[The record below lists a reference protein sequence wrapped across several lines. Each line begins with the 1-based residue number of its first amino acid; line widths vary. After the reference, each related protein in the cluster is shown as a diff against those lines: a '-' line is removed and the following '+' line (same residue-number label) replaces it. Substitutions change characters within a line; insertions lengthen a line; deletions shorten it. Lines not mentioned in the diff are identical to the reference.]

1 MIARNILPA
10 ELDNPVHQ
18 AAILH
23 LIDMYARE
31 PEGGGK
37 PLPAPVRDNL
47 IAGLKAHPTTLVFL
61 AFVEDRPA
69 GIAVCFLGFST
80 FAAKP
85 LINIHDFAI
94 APEFRKQGISKD
106 LLAAVE
112 EKARALGCC
121 KLTLEVLEN
130 NARAQGVYRAHG
142 FDPGTPG
149 ERMGFYTK
157 KL

>member
-1 MIARNILPA
+1 MTVQVLPA
-10 ELDNPVHQ
+10 DLDNPAHQ
-18 AAILH
+18 AAVVD
-23 LIDMYARE
+23 LIDRYARD
-31 PEGGGK
+31 PMGGGK
-37 PLPAPVRDNL
+37 PLPVPVRDNL
-47 IAGLKAHPTTLVFL
+47 IAGLKAHPTTMVFL
-61 AFVEDRPA
+61 AFAEDRPA

-94 APEFRKQGISKD
+94 APEFRKQGISKH

-112 EKARALGCC
+112 ERARALGCC

-130 NARAQGVYRAHG
+130 NARAHG

-149 ERMGFYTK
+149 ERMGFYTR